1 MDSLC
6 EMIQTLAQ
14 QPATLAL
21 VALSAGG
28 LLLLFGGRSWHP
40 LLMWPLSIALAILAG
55 GPPLCEMVL
64 LRAALGLFATV
75 ILLLGRG
82 APAPSSWRIRLGAL
96 AMRTLSGG
104 LAAAAAV
111 SFVQTSGLT
120 PDHPEAWRALAGVGA
135 LGAVHALVS
144 RAPRGVATGIIILLM
159 ALEGAL
165 WLFRPSLLVLAG
177 SSALALMV
185 ALAGALH
192 QEVHLA
198 DLVEKE
204 A

>member
-14 QPATLAL
+14 QPAPLAL

-28 LLLLFGGRSWHP
+28 LLLLLGEASWHP
-40 LLMWPLSIALAILAG
+40 LLLWPLSIALAILAG

-64 LRAALGLFATV
+64 LRAALGLFAAA

-82 APAPSSWRIRLGAL
+82 VPAPSGWRIRLGAV
-96 AMRTLSGG
+96 AMRVLAGG

-111 SFVQTSGLT
+111 SFVSASGLT
-120 PDHPEAWRALAGVGA
+120 ADHPEAWRALAGVGA
-135 LGAVHALVS
+135 LGAAHALVS
-144 RAPRGVATGIIILLM
+144 RAPRGVATGIITLLM

-165 WLFRPSLLVLAG
+165 WLLRPSLLVLAG
-177 SSALALMV
+177 SSALALAV
-185 ALAGALH
+185 ALAGALY
-192 QEVHLA
+192 QEAHTA